1 MKRFIAA
8 VSFAALAVPAF
19 AFAAE
24 VSAPFEKTQFD
35 RILPTIQNPVDAERV
50 SAGSTGGSSG
60 NWANGAWASD
70 HNFIAPAE

>member
-8 VSFAALAVPAF
+8 VSVAALVVPPF

-35 RILPTIQNPVDAERV
+35 RTLPNISNPVVAEQV
-50 SAGSTGGSSG
+50 SAGSTGGASG
-60 NWANGAWASD
+60 NWANGPWAND

>member
-1 MKRFIAA
+1 MKRIIAV

-19 AFAAE
+19 GFAAD

-35 RILPTIQNPVDAERV
+35 RTLPSIQNPVAAGQA
-50 SAGSTGGSSG
+50 SAGATSSSG
-60 NWANGAWASD
+60 NWANGVWAND